1 MQDVLFRGGGLDFEG
16 YGVGVGVAEAED
28 LGDFVVEGACVCED
42 VVSVFFRLTC
52 ALVVAYA

>member
-28 LGDFVVEGACVCED
+28 LGDFVVEGACVCG
-42 VVSVFFRLTC
+42 C
-52 ALVVAYA
+52 C